1 MRLTRRQKEI
11 LDFLR
16 SYIEVNGF
24 APTLEEIAEHFG
36 LASLATVHKH
46 LKNLEAK
53 GAIQRDWNH
62 GRAMEVVAAE
72 ESAGSAAELVVP
84 LLGAVAAGE
93 PIEAIVDAE
102 PLAIPA
108 GLFGDAVD
116 YALRAR
122 GWSMVDEQI
131 RDGDLLLVQECRSA
145 ERGALVIALVD
156 DAAATVKR
164 LYPEGEWVRLQP
176 ANQAMEPIR
185 VEASRVR
192 IQGIVRGVIRRIG

>member
-1 MRLTRRQKEI
+1 MRLTRRQREI
-11 LDFLR
+11 LDFLTA
-16 SYIEVNGF
+16 YIARNGF
-24 APTLEEIAEHFG
+24 APTLEEIADHFG

-62 GRAMEVVAAE
+62 GRAMEVVSEEEPGAA
-72 ESAGSAAELVVP
+72 LTVP
-84 LLGAVAAGE
+84 LLGEVAAGL

-102 PLAIPA
+102 PLPIPA
-108 GLFGDAVD
+108 GLFGDGVD

-131 RDGDLLLVQECRSA
+131 RDGDLLLIQECRVA

-156 DAAATVKR
+156 GSAATVKR

-176 ANQAMEPIR
+176 ANEEMEPIR
-185 VEASRVR
+185 VEAERVR
-192 IQGIVRGVIRRIG
+192 IQGVVRGVIRRLG